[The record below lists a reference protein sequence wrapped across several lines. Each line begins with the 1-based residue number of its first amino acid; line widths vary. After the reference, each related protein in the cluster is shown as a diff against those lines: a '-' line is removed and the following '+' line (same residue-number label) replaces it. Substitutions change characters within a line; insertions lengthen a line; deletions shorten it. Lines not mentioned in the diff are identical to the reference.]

1 MNPLKG
7 PQASSPATVSAAK
20 RRAILLLALATFA
33 SMVAQRLCDAML
45 PELAKVFSVNL
56 AQASRVVS
64 AFAVVYG
71 LAQLFY
77 GPLGDRMGKFKVISF
92 ATLAC
97 SLGSLAAFFTANLD
111 QLVWTRMLVALA
123 AAGIIP
129 LSMAWIGDAVAE
141 DQIQEML
148 ARVGLGT
155 TMGIVGGQLFG
166 GLLSDTL
173 GWRWAFVLLAMIF
186 GLVGVLLL
194 LDWRSQADAR
204 PVARSASAP
213 GLVAQ
218 TLLIVIG
225 PWSRIVLL
233 VALLEGAAGFG
244 VLAIWPSHLHHAL
257 GLPLTSA
264 GAIVA
269 LFGLGGLLYMMA
281 ARRLMQRFEQTVLA
295 KLGAGL
301 MSLSTLIF
309 AFAPYW
315 QITLPA
321 CLLNGFGFFMFHTV
335 MQANATRM
343 APAARGTA
351 VALFSSALF
360 LGQSLGVLL
369 AADLIERIGSAAV
382 IAGGGLVVLLLG
394 FYLARA
400 MQRPQAAN

>member
-1 MNPLKG
+1 MNLNPLQR
-7 PQASSPATVSAAK
+7 PLASSPATVSAAK

-97 SLGSLAAFFTANLD
+97 SLGSLAAFFTASLD

-173 GWRWAFVLLAMIF
+173 GWRWAFVLLSMIF
-186 GLVGVLLL
+186 LVMKG
-194 LDWRSQADAR
+194 RRQAEAQ

-295 KLGAGL
+295 RLGAGL

-321 CLLNGFGFFMFHTV
+321 CLLSGFGFFMFHTV

-343 APAARGTA
+343 APTARGTA

-382 IAGGGLVVLLLG
+382 IAV
-394 FYLARA
+394 RR
-400 MQRPQAAN
+400 RPRCWLREPKISPPSSAPTL